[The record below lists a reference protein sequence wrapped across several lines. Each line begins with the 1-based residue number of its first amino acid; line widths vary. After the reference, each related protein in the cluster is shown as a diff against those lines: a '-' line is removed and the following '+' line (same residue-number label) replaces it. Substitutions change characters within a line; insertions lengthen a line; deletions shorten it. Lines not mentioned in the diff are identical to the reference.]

1 MIPIF
6 EPGESPV
13 ATHFIWALGVI
24 GNWNWNVRKPENPL
38 SSPTFHW
45 ECFNWKC
52 ELGWID
58 LDLFCSS
65 GKHYLSQGCK
75 QLLFF
80 SVQLLHS
87 GRRSPMWCDGW
98 RSFEFFD
105 PCLHGLV
112 CLVLTDL
119 VSFRQVFTFYG
130 WQNLSG
136 LAGRLWIPL
145 VRVQSFWL
153 GVHASRICLLAE
165 WRHLLRRLSR
175 FSTEKWDN
183 FVQND
188 DFVVIIFISNLNVTA
203 DNMLLSKSL
212 LLLDWQSK
220 IDDVPPS
227 RKFERRKSEIPNCTA
242 TNCEQIPPSY
252 FVTKIWVWMNEV

>member
-45 ECFNWKC
+45 ECFNWEC

-80 SVQLLHS
+80 SVQLLYS
-87 GRRSPMWCDGW
+87 GRRSTMWCDGW

-105 PCLHGLV
+105 PYLHRLV
-112 CLVLTDL
+112 YLVLTDL
-119 VSFRQVFTFYG
+119 VSLRQVFTFYG

-145 VRVQSFWL
+145 VRVQISDLESIHQEFACSQSGDICCGGWARFGQSMRE
-153 GVHASRICLLAE
+153 GVVLLISGNLTVTPIPGRRITPGACKQ
-165 WRHLLRRLSR
+165 
-175 FSTEKWDN
+175 F
-183 FVQND
+183 
-188 DFVVIIFISNLNVTA
+188 
-203 DNMLLSKSL
+203 
-212 LLLDWQSK
+212 
-220 IDDVPPS
+220 
-227 RKFERRKSEIPNCTA
+227 
-242 TNCEQIPPSY
+242 
-252 FVTKIWVWMNEV
+252 